1 MSAGGRTRDG
11 DHDAGDGDAPSH
23 LVVPAADGR
32 SRRSAGRARR
42 VATALSEATVASFE
56 ELVAEGVS
64 VPVEGWDFSWFDGRA
79 TEERPPWGYAGLL
92 GQRLATARAVL
103 DVETGGGEV
112 LSDVAR
118 RAPTPPLLVAT
129 ESWPP
134 NVAVAR
140 ARLQPLGAHVVAIA
154 DAPTLPFASRSYDL
168 VVSRHP
174 VVVLWEEI
182 ARVLRPGGTYLS
194 QQIGAGTNRE
204 LTEFMMG
211 PQPVK
216 ERPSVAATRAAAAAA
231 GLDVV
236 RLDACALRVEF
247 FDVAA
252 VVHFLRKVP
261 WTVAGFT
268 PEAFAEP
275 LRRMHSA
282 IERDGV
288 FVSTARRMLV
298 EARRP
303 E

>member
-1 MSAGGRTRDG
+1 M
-11 DHDAGDGDAPSH
+11 
-23 LVVPAADGR
+23 
-32 SRRSAGRARR
+32 
-42 VATALSEATVASFE
+42 ASFE
-56 ELVAEGVS
+56 ELVDEGLR

-79 TEERPPWGYAGLL
+79 TEERPAWGYAGLL
-92 GQRLATARAVL
+92 ASRLARAGAAL

-112 LSDVAR
+112 LATAR
-118 RAPTPPLLVAT
+118 ASALRSHVDSRPVLLVAT

-134 NVAVAR
+134 NVAQAR
-140 ARLQPLGAHVVAIA
+140 ARLLPLGIHVVAVA
-154 DAPTLPFASRSYDL
+154 DLPVLPFAPCSFDL

-182 ARVLRPGGTYLS
+182 ARVLRPGGIYFS

-211 PQPVK
+211 PQPVND
-216 ERPSVAATRAAAAAA
+216 RRSVAATRAGAEAS
-231 GLDVV
+231 GLEVLEL
-236 RLDACALRVEF
+236 RSCALRVEF

-261 WTVAGFT
+261 WTVPGFT
-268 PEAFAEP
+268 PDSYAEP
-275 LRRMHSA
+275 LRRMHA
-282 IERDGV
+282 LIESEGV

-303 E
+303 V